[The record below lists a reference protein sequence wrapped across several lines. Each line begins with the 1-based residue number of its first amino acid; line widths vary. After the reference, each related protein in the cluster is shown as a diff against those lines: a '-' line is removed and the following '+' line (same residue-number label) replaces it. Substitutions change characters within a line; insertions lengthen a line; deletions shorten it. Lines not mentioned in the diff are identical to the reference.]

1 MTSSVPESMPCNA
14 PPCRTNFVCH
24 VSGKCRAGES
34 SPEPGL
40 PLDFTQALPRKE
52 KPSVYDAARALRAAG
67 HVVYRQGKEHSVDG
81 KITSDRHLVALAS
94 MIERQVPA

>member
-24 VSGKCRAGES
+24 VSGKCRAES
-34 SPEPGL
+34 K
-40 PLDFTQALPRKE
+40 A
-52 KPSVYDAARALRAAG
+52 
-67 HVVYRQGKEHSVDG
+67 EHSVDG
-81 KITSDRHLVALAS
+81 KITSDRQLVALAS